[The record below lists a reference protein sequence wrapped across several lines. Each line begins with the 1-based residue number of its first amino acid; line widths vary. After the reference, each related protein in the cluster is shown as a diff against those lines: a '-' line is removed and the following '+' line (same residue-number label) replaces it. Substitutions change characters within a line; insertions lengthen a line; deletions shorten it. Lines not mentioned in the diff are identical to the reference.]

1 MHIHIHYHGDDE
13 IKQQLHLIIKNQKK
27 MSEVLDQIKADLATA
42 NEKADA
48 IAADVQSLHDQI
60 AALGDAPT
68 AEQLQEV
75 KDASAA
81 LVAKLGT
88 IDDATT

>member
-1 MHIHIHYHGDDE
+1 
-13 IKQQLHLIIKNQKK
+13 

-60 AALGDAPT
+60 NALSDAPT
-68 AEQLQEV
+68 VEELNAV
-75 KDASAA
+75 KETSAA

-88 IDDATT
+88 IDEATPGA

>member
-1 MHIHIHYHGDDE
+1 MRNLIFIGFSVVV
-13 IKQQLHLIIKNQKK
+13 ILQLIIIKKQKT
-27 MSEVLDQIKADLATA
+27 MSTALDQIKADLATA

-60 AALGDAPT
+60 TALGDAPT
-68 AEQLQEV
+68 AAEIAEV
-75 KDASAA
+75 QASSAA

-88 IDDATT
+88 IDDTTV